1 MLVIVW
7 KIQRLIGK
15 KCKHLFM
22 LQLIKSIKSI
32 KKYRFCQCNSRI
44 INKNKYNITEKLK
57 DFAFKEIILL

>member
-22 LQLIKSIKSI
+22 LQLIKSI